1 MSISINTQLTHI
13 ILLERSEAF
22 LGVTLKEFKQQLN
35 ADDYDTD
42 EDEFLQ
48 SLLDTAQVFVKNY
61 LQAEDLE
68 YNVSDMEK
76 ITDELVLQQAT
87 HAYLNR
93 DGVSEETQRR
103 TGSQLYRGSF
113 NVMADYFRNP
123 EV

>member
-1 MSISINTQLTHI
+1 MS
-13 ILLERSEAF
+13 
-22 LGVTLKEFKQQLN
+22 VTLKEFKQQIN
-35 ADDYDTD
+35 ADEYDTD

-61 LQAEDLE
+61 LQAEDLK
-68 YNVSDMEK
+68 YNTGDIEK

-93 DGVSEETQRR
+93 DGVSDETQRR

-113 NVMADYFRNP
+113 SVMADYFRRP

>member
-1 MSISINTQLTHI
+1 MS
-13 ILLERSEAF
+13 
-22 LGVTLKEFKQQLN
+22 VTLKEFKQQLN

-42 EDEFLQ
+42 EDDFLQ
-48 SLLDTAQVFVKNY
+48 SLLDTAQVFVRNY

-68 YNVSDMEK
+68 YNTSEMEK

-93 DGVSEETQRR
+93 DGVSSETQKR

-113 NVMADYFRNP
+113 DVMADYFRKP
-123 EV
+123 EI

>member
-1 MSISINTQLTHI
+1 M
-13 ILLERSEAF
+13 
-22 LGVTLKEFKQQLN
+22 GVTLKDFKQQLN
-35 ADDYDTD
+35 VDSFSTD

-61 LQAEDLE
+61 LQAEDLQ
-68 YNVSDMEK
+68 YNPTEMEK

-93 DGVSEETQRR
+93 DGVSTETQKR

-113 NVMADYFRNP
+113 NVLADYFRNP

>member
-1 MSISINTQLTHI
+1 MSVS
-13 ILLERSEAF
+13 
-22 LGVTLKEFKQQLN
+22 LKEFKQQIN

-48 SLLDTAQVFVKNY
+48 SLLDAAQAFVKNY
-61 LQAEDLE
+61 LQAEDLK
-68 YNVSDMEK
+68 YNTSEMEK

-93 DGVSEETQRR
+93 DGVSTETQKR

-113 NVMADYFRNP
+113 SVMADYFRKP
-123 EV
+123 EI

>member
-1 MSISINTQLTHI
+1 MS
-13 ILLERSEAF
+13 
-22 LGVTLKEFKQQLN
+22 VTLKEFKQQIN
-35 ADDYDTD
+35 ADEYDTD

-48 SLLDTAQVFVKNY
+48 SLLDTAQVFVNNY
-61 LQAEDLE
+61 LQAEDLK
-68 YNVSDMEK
+68 YNTGDIEK

-93 DGVSEETQRR
+93 DGVSDETQRR

-113 NVMADYFRNP
+113 SVMADYFRRP

>member
-1 MSISINTQLTHI
+1 MSVS
-13 ILLERSEAF
+13 
-22 LGVTLKEFKQQLN
+22 LKDFKQQIN

-61 LQAEDLE
+61 LQAETLKYDTSE
-68 YNVSDMEK
+68 IEK

-93 DGVSEETQRR
+93 DGVSTETQKR

-113 NVMADYFRNP
+113 NVIADYFRNP
-123 EV
+123 EI

>member
-1 MSISINTQLTHI
+1 MS
-13 ILLERSEAF
+13 
-22 LGVTLKEFKQQLN
+22 VTLKEFKQQLN

-68 YNVSDMEK
+68 YNISDMEK

-93 DGVSEETQRR
+93 DGISTETQKRA
-103 TGSQLYRGSF
+103 GSQLYQGSF
-113 NVMADYFRNP
+113 DVIASYFRKP
-123 EV
+123 EI